1 MSGTKTTWAK
11 IEKGAVVELNGR
23 PYLVEKIKPGKKTAE
38 VKLSHKGRASK
49 GEVRLKDPV
58 VLSTASP
65 TSKRGP
71 VSDGAGTMQRWA
83 TKSELKEAMGRG
95 LPPGDHTKTK
105 PPEKA
110 KGDLWE
116 TPVGRVERKLD
127 QILGARLVG
136 ISTDENVGYYVPP
149 VDSSTVAAHLA
160 VFHGG
165 IPEACDDDE
174 AKMLRAHDAQHA
186 GAKKGEAVLST
197 NHWHTERRPEIDA

>member
-1 MSGTKTTWAK
+1 M
-11 IEKGAVVELNGR
+11 
-23 PYLVEKIKPGKKTAE
+23 
-38 VKLSHKGRASK
+38 SK

-58 VLSTASP
+58 VLISRAS

-71 VSDGAGTMQRWA
+71 LHDAAGTMQHWA
-83 TKSELKEAMGRG
+83 TKAEHRET
-95 LPPGDHTKTK
+95 LPPGDPAVTT
-105 PPEKA
+105 PPEKP

-116 TPVGRVERKLD
+116 APVGRVERKLD
-127 QILGARLVG
+127 ALLGARRVG
-136 ISTDENVGYYVPP
+136 VSTDENVGYHVPP
-149 VDSSTVAAHLA
+149 VDASTVAAHLA

-197 NHWHTERRPEIDA
+197 NHWHTEKRP

>member
-11 IEKGAVVELNGR
+11 VKKGAVVELNGR

-83 TKSELKEAMGRG
+83 TKSELKEAMSRG
-95 LPPGDHTKTK
+95 LPAGDPRQTK

-116 TPVGRVERKLD
+116 TPVDRVERKLD

-136 ISTDENVGYYVPP
+136 EATDENAGYYVPP

-160 VFHGG
+160 LFHGG

-174 AKMLRAHDAQHA
+174 AKMLAAHDAQHA
-186 GAKKGEAVLST
+186 AALKGEGILQT
-197 NHWHTERRPEIDA
+197 NHWHTEKRP

>member
-1 MSGTKTTWAK
+1 MTGTKTTWAK

-38 VKLSHKGRASK
+38 VKLSHKGRVSK

-58 VLSTASP
+58 ILSTASP

-71 VSDGAGTMQRWA
+71 LHDGRGEQARWA
-83 TKSELKEAMGRG
+83 TERELKGAMGRG
-95 LPPGDHTKTK
+95 LPAGDPTKTK
-105 PPEKA
+105 PPEKP

-116 TPVGRVERKLD
+116 TPVGRIERKLD
-127 QILGARLVG
+127 AILGARLVG
-136 ISTDENVGYYVPP
+136 EATDENAGYYVPP

-160 VFHGG
+160 LFHGG

-174 AKMLRAHDAQHA
+174 SKMLAAHDAQHA
-186 GAKKGEAVLST
+186 AALKGEGVLQT
-197 NHWHTERRPEIDA
+197 NHWHSEKRP

>member
-11 IEKGAVVELNGR
+11 IEKGATVELNGR
-23 PYLVEKIKPGKKTAE
+23 AYLVEKIKPAGKRATIKI
-38 VKLSHKGRASK
+38 SHKGRASK

-71 VSDGAGTMQRWA
+71 LHDERGTMQRWA
-83 TKSELKEAMGRG
+83 TKAEHRET
-95 LPPGDHTKTK
+95 LPPGDPAITK

-127 QILGARLVG
+127 ALLGARLVG
-136 ISTDENVGYYVPP
+136 VATDENAGYYCPP

-160 VFHGG
+160 LFHGG
-165 IPEACDDDE
+165 IPEACNDDE
-174 AKMLRAHDAQHA
+174 SKMLAAHDAQHA
-186 GAKKGEAVLST
+186 AAIKGQAALSS
-197 NHWHTERRPEIDA
+197 NHWHSEKRP

>member
-11 IEKGAVVELNGR
+11 VEKGAVVELNGR

-49 GEVRLKDPV
+49 GEVRLKDTV

-65 TSKRGP
+65 TSKRAP
-71 VSDGAGTMQRWA
+71 LHDGSGGQARWA
-83 TKSELKEAMGRG
+83 TERELKEAIGRG
-95 LPPGDHTKTK
+95 LPAGDPTKTK

-116 TPVGRVERKLD
+116 TPVGRIERKLD

-136 ISTDENVGYYVPP
+136 EATDESAGYYVPP

-160 VFHGG
+160 LFHGG

-174 AKMLRAHDAQHA
+174 VKMLAAHDAQHA
-186 GAKKGEAVLST
+186 AALNGEGILSSQ
-197 NHWHTERRPEIDA
+197 HWHSERRP

>member
-11 IEKGAVVELNGR
+11 IEKGATVELNGR

-71 VSDGAGTMQRWA
+71 VADEHGTMQRWA

-105 PPEKA
+105 PPEKP

-127 QILGARLVG
+127 ALLGARLVG
-136 ISTDENVGYYVPP
+136 VSTDENVGYYVPP
-149 VDSSTVAAHLA
+149 VDASTVAAHLA

-165 IPEACDDDE
+165 IPEACDDE
-174 AKMLRAHDAQHA
+174 GRMLGAHDAQHDAARA
-186 GAKKGEAVLST
+186 GEGVLSV
-197 NHWHTERRPEIDA
+197 NHWHTEKRPKIGG

>member
-1 MSGTKTTWAK
+1 MSAGTKTTWAK
-11 IEKGAVVELNGR
+11 IEKGATVELNGR

-58 VLSTASP
+58 VMSTASP

-71 VSDGAGTMQRWA
+71 LHDERGTMQRWA
-83 TKSELKEAMGRG
+83 TKAEHRET
-95 LPPGDHTKTK
+95 LPPGDPAVTA
-105 PPEKA
+105 PPEKP

-127 QILGARLVG
+127 ALLGARLVG
-136 ISTDENVGYYVPP
+136 VATDENAGYYVPP

-160 VFHGG
+160 IFHGG
-165 IPEACDDDE
+165 IPAACEDDE
-174 AKMLRAHDAQHA
+174 GRMLGAHDAQHDAARA
-186 GAKKGEAVLST
+186 GEGVLSV
-197 NHWHTERRPEIDA
+197 NHWHTEKRPKIGG

>member
-1 MSGTKTTWAK
+1 MIRTKTTWAK
-11 IEKGAVVELNGR
+11 VEKGATVELNGR

-71 VSDGAGTMQRWA
+71 LHDGRGEQLRWA
-83 TKSELKEAMGRG
+83 TERELKEAMGRG
-95 LPPGDHTKTK
+95 LPAGDPTKTK
-105 PPEKA
+105 PPEKP
-110 KGDLWE
+110 KGDPWE
-116 TPVGRVERKLD
+116 AQSDRLERKLD

-136 ISTDENVGYYVPP
+136 EATDENAGYYVPP
-149 VDSSTVAAHLA
+149 VDSSTVAAHL
-160 VFHGG
+160 VLFHGG

-174 AKMLRAHDAQHA
+174 AKMLAAHDAQHA
-186 GAKKGEAVLST
+186 AALKGEGILST
-197 NHWHTERRPEIDA
+197 QHWHSEKRP

>member
-1 MSGTKTTWAK
+1 MTGTKTTWAK

-58 VLSTASP
+58 VMSTASP

-71 VSDGAGTMQRWA
+71 VQDEAGTMQRWA

-105 PPEKA
+105 PPEKP

-116 TPVGRVERKLD
+116 TPVGRVERNLD

-136 ISTDENVGYYVPP
+136 VSTDENVGYYVPP
-149 VDSSTVAAHLA
+149 VDASTVAAHLA

-186 GAKKGEAVLST
+186 AALKGEGILQT
-197 NHWHTERRPEIDA
+197 NHWHTEKRPRE

>member
-1 MSGTKTTWAK
+1 VSGTKTTWAK

-58 VLSTASP
+58 VMSTASP
-65 TSKRGP
+65 TSKRAP
-71 VSDGAGTMQRWA
+71 LQDEAGTMQRWA

-95 LPPGDHTKTK
+95 LPPGDHTKMK
-105 PPEKA
+105 PPEKP

-136 ISTDENVGYYVPP
+136 VSTDENVGYYVPP
-149 VDSSTVAAHLA
+149 VDASTVAAHLA

-186 GAKKGEAVLST
+186 AALKGEGILQT
-197 NHWHTERRPEIDA
+197 NHWHSEKRP

>member
-1 MSGTKTTWAK
+1 MSAGTKTTWAK
-11 IEKGAVVELNGR
+11 IEKGATVELNGR

-58 VLSTASP
+58 VMSTASP

-71 VSDGAGTMQRWA
+71 LHDERGTMQRWA
-83 TKSELKEAMGRG
+83 TKAEHRET
-95 LPPGDHTKTK
+95 LPPGDPAVTA
-105 PPEKA
+105 PPEKP

-127 QILGARLVG
+127 ALLGARLVG
-136 ISTDENVGYYVPP
+136 VSTDENAGYYVPP

-186 GAKKGEAVLST
+186 AALKGEGILQT
-197 NHWHTERRPEIDA
+197 NHWHTEKRPRE

>member
-1 MSGTKTTWAK
+1 MTGTKTTWAK
-11 IEKGAVVELNGR
+11 IEKGATVELNGR
-23 PYLVEKIKPGKKTAE
+23 PYLVEKIKRDGKRATIKI
-38 VKLSHKGRASK
+38 SHKGRTSK

-105 PPEKA
+105 PPEKP

-116 TPVGRVERKLD
+116 MPVGRIERKLD

-136 ISTDENVGYYVPP
+136 ISTDENVGYHVPP
-149 VDSSTVAAHLA
+149 VDASAVAAHLA

-186 GAKKGEAVLST
+186 AALKGEGILQT
-197 NHWHTERRPEIDA
+197 NHWHTEKRPRE

>member
-11 IEKGAVVELNGR
+11 IEKGATVELNGR

-58 VLSTASP
+58 VMSTASP

-71 VSDGAGTMQRWA
+71 LHDERGTMQRWA

-105 PPEKA
+105 PPEKP

-136 ISTDENVGYYVPP
+136 VSTDENVGYYVPP

-160 VFHGG
+160 LFHGG
-165 IPEACDDDE
+165 IPEHMDNE
-174 AKMLRAHDAQHA
+174 GSMLIMHAAQHA
-186 GAKKGEAVLST
+186 AALKGEGVLQT
-197 NHWHTERRPEIDA
+197 NHWHTEKRP

>member
-23 PYLVEKIKPGKKTAE
+23 PYLVEKIKRGKKTAE
-38 VKLSHKGRASK
+38 VRLSYKGRASK
-49 GEVRLKDPV
+49 GEVRLKDTV

-65 TSKRGP
+65 TSKRRP
-71 VSDGAGTMQRWA
+71 LHDGSGEQSRWA
-83 TKSELKEAMGRG
+83 TNAELKEAMGRG
-95 LPPGDHTKTK
+95 LPAGDPTKTK

-127 QILGARLVG
+127 ALLGARLVG
-136 ISTDENVGYYVPP
+136 EAKDENAGYYVPP

-160 VFHGG
+160 LFHGG

-174 AKMLRAHDAQHA
+174 GKMLAAHDAQHA
-186 GAKKGEAVLST
+186 AALGGEPLAV
-197 NHWHTERRPEIDA
+197 NHWHEEKRP